1 MGNVPRDGIGITTS
15 PTHVPSEEKPRRIDD
30 IPRDDVA
37 MTKPNTLISK
47 KQALLLS
54 TALLMAVPAIAQAEP
69 INRQKCET
77 PGAMQ
82 RANNS
87 KFICSPEGARNVWRR
102 IDGATTLTAVINTLP
117 NYSLLEAALKQAGLD
132 ATLATGGP
140 FTIFAPRNAAFL
152 ALPKATLD
160 YLLDPAN
167 VVVLRRVLLHHVV
180 SGSVKAKNLSTGT
193 YTMLDGT
200 AVNVVVRK
208 SGITID
214 DSRVKMADVMTGNG
228 VLHGVSRVL
237 VPAGLTI
244 GS

>member
-1 MGNVPRDGIGITTS
+1 L
-15 PTHVPSEEKPRRIDD
+15 RRTEQFA
-30 IPRDDVA
+30 RHDVA
-37 MTKPNTLISK
+37 MTTPNSYISK
-47 KQALLLS
+47 KKALLLS
-54 TALLMAVPAIAQAEP
+54 TALLLATPAIAHAGP
-69 INRQKCET
+69 LNGQKCDN

-87 KFICSPEGARNVWRR
+87 KFVCSPEGGRSVWRR
-102 IDGATTLTAVINTLP
+102 IDGATTLTSVINTLP
-117 NYSLLEAALKQAGLD
+117 RYSLLATALKQAGLD
-132 ATLATGGP
+132 TTLATGGP
-140 FTIFAPRNAAFL
+140 YTIFAPRNSAFL

-180 SGSVKAKNLSTGT
+180 SGSVKSSALSSGT

-200 AVNVVVRK
+200 TVNVVVRQ

-214 DSRVKMADVMTGNG
+214 DARVTMGDVMSTNG
-228 VLHGVSRVL
+228 VLHGVSKVL
-237 VPAGLTI
+237 VPTGLVL